1 MGAFDIL
8 PAMSLVRAVDL
19 VAPHCDIV
27 ERLIDVP
34 PSARIR
40 GWYFKSML
48 AVLQRHDRLLA
59 YEDYFP
65 DETWSALGM
74 HPLADYLVRLAVAG
88 ALITTPARL
97 HEGIFEISRQ
107 NATAFVS
114 SLLGRVLVRILARDP
129 VRLTQQGLAARR
141 QSTTYGTWEIRR
153 PGPREVQMIYR
164 GEYMWIES
172 AIAGAAAGTFES
184 CGVKADVRTQLDD
197 KYNGATTIRW

>member
-1 MGAFDIL
+1 
-8 PAMSLVRAVDL
+8 MSLVRAVDL
-19 VAPHCDIV
+19 VAPHCDVV
-27 ERLIDVP
+27 ERLGDVP

-48 AVLQRHDRLLA
+48 AVLERHGRLTA
-59 YEDYFP
+59 YQDYFP
-65 DETWSALGM
+65 DESWSALGT
-74 HPLADYLVRLAVAG
+74 HALSDYLVRLAVAG
-88 ALITTPARL
+88 ALVTTPARL

-114 SLLGRVLVRILARDP
+114 SLVGRVLVRILARDP

-164 GEYMWIES
+164 SEYMWIES

-184 CGVKADVRTQLDD
+184 CGVKADVQTVLDG
-197 KYNGATTIRW
+197 KYNGVTTIRW

>member
-1 MGAFDIL
+1 
-8 PAMSLVRAVDL
+8 MSLATAVAL
-19 VAPHCDIV
+19 VAPHCDLV
-27 ERLIDVP
+27 DRLGDVP
-34 PSARIR
+34 ASARLR

-48 AVLQRHDRLLA
+48 AMLQRHGRLAA
-59 YEDYFP
+59 YQDYFP

-74 HPLADYLVRLAVAG
+74 HPLGDYLVRLAVAG
-88 ALITTPARL
+88 ALLTTPARL

-107 NATAFVS
+107 NATAFVA

-153 PGPREVQMIYR
+153 PGPRELQMVYR
-164 GEYMWIES
+164 SEYIWIES

-184 CGVKADVRTQLDD
+184 CGVEADVQTVLDD

>member
-1 MGAFDIL
+1 
-8 PAMSLVRAVDL
+8 MSLVRAVDL

-27 ERLIDVP
+27 DRLGDVP

-48 AVLQRHDRLLA
+48 AVLQRHDRLA
-59 YEDYFP
+59 AFQDYFP
-65 DETWSALGM
+65 DESWSALGM
-74 HPLADYLVRLAVAG
+74 HPLGDYLVRLAVAG
-88 ALITTPARL
+88 ALVATPARL

-114 SLLGRVLVRILARDP
+114 SLVGRLLVRILSRDP
-129 VRLTQQGLAARR
+129 VRLTEQGLSARR
-141 QSTTYGTWEIRR
+141 QSTTYGTWQIRR
-153 PGPREVQMIYR
+153 PGPREVQMVYR

-184 CGVKADVRTQLDD
+184 CGVTADVRTALED
-197 KYNGATTIRW
+197 KYNGVTSIRW

>member
-1 MGAFDIL
+1 
-8 PAMSLVRAVDL
+8 MSLVRAVDL

-27 ERLIDVP
+27 ERLGDVP

-48 AVLQRHDRLLA
+48 AVLQRHERTAA

-65 DETWSALGM
+65 DESWSALGM
-74 HPLADYLVRLAVAG
+74 HPLGDYLVRLAVAG
-88 ALITTPARL
+88 ALLTAPQRL

-114 SLLGRVLVRILARDP
+114 SLVGRVLVRILSRDP
-129 VRLTQQGLAARR
+129 VRLTQQGLSARR

-153 PGPREVQMIYR
+153 PGPRQVQMIYR
-164 GEYMWIES
+164 NEYMWIES
-172 AIAGAAAGTFES
+172 AIAGAAVGTFES
-184 CGVKADVRTQLDD
+184 CGVKADVQTVLDD
-197 KYNGATTIRW
+197 KYNGATTIHF